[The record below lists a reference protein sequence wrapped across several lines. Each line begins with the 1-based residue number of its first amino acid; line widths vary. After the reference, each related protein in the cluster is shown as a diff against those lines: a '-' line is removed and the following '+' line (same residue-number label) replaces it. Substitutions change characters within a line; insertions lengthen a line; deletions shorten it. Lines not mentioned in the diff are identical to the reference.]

1 MEDKTQSEPATK
13 GDLINGL
20 TSLKTELK
28 GDISALAGT
37 VAHVAIEL
45 SKTQEDVRQIKAV
58 MATKDDLAAVDLKL
72 SIAVAKTQ
80 ADIRE
85 VKEVLATKMATKDD
99 VSRIMNAIDAFA
111 AEAVAYRNHDVLRGG
126 KIMEHESKLNN
137 HEDRLAVLEKPK

>member
-45 SKTQEDVRQIKAV
+45 SKTQEDV
-58 MATKDDLAAVDLKL
+58 
-72 SIAVAKTQ
+72 
-80 ADIRE
+80 
-85 VKEVLATKMATKDD
+85 
-99 VSRIMNAIDAFA
+99 SRIMNAIDAFA